1 MSSLVPEEKLLII
14 IDKKL
19 RLREFYTKN
28 STQTA
33 LVEIII
39 FFLPVGYAGCKKLV
53 HERKFSLRGFLTPL

>member
-39 FFLPVGYAGCKKLV
+39 FFLPVGYAGCKK
-53 HERKFSLRGFLTPL
+53 